1 MDEFVLMISCD
12 VTELKIRNI
21 LYEHILEKSFPTAV
35 HVVNKVEHLW
45 RIGQIINKYESCY
58 AKISARTYLSSYKQ
72 FNLR

>member
-1 MDEFVLMISCD
+1 MDELVLMISCD

-21 LYEHILEKSFPTAV
+21 LYEDILEKSFPTAV

-45 RIGQIINKYESCY
+45 RIGQIINKYENCY
-58 AKISARTYLSSYKQ
+58 AKISVRIYLSCCKQ